1 MDRLLDK
8 TAKKKYNSHKKQ
20 QIRNYKQY
28 RKQDAIRY
36 EIQIQGVTDM
46 TIEERAKK
54 AVELKTTGGYN
65 CSQAVTAALADQTSL
80 TEEQLKQRT
89 AGFCAGMGNLEATCG
104 ALIGAGMIIGLK
116 TEGKGTLPKTKKL
129 QETFRDRCGAIQ
141 CRELKTLIDGKPLCA
156 CEECVRNAVLIYG
169 EVMGEA

>member
-1 MDRLLDK
+1 
-8 TAKKKYNSHKKQ
+8 
-20 QIRNYKQY
+20 
-28 RKQDAIRY
+28 
-36 EIQIQGVTDM
+36 M

-80 TEEQLKQRT
+80 TEEQLKQLT

-104 ALIGAGMIIGLK
+104 ALIGVGMIAGLK

-129 QETFRDRCGAIQ
+129 QETFRDRCGAIK
-141 CRELKTLIDGKPLCA
+141 CRELKEVTDGKPLCA